1 MEEAVKKKALIKQEC
16 EGHGPFLYALKA
28 SMESQFLSNKVS
40 QGDIILKIQSI
51 ARTHYQC
58 LWKACTREEQY
69 ILYDIAQDGLVNSKN
84 TQVII
89 ALIEKG
95 LLVYDGTLWIMNH
108 SFRNYILTTI
118 SPEEVSKMKSEALT
132 SGAWSAIKGPL
143 ILVVIALVGFLS
155 LTQQETYKQ
164 AIALLGTL
172 TATIPIMI
180 QLLGSSSPSLGKG
193 VEKE

>member
-1 MEEAVKKKALIKQEC
+1 MQEVLKRKALIKKEC
-16 EGHGPFLYALKA
+16 EGHGPFLQTLKPA
-28 SMESQFLSNKVS
+28 IESYCMGKKAT
-40 QGDIILKIQSI
+40 QGDIILKIQSL
-51 ARTHYQC
+51 ARTHYEY

-95 LLVYDGTLWIMNH
+95 LLVYDGTLWMMNQ
-108 SFRNYILTTI
+108 SFRNYILTAI
-118 SPEEVSKMKSEALT
+118 PPEEVSNMKREALS
-132 SGAWSAIKGPL
+132 SGTWSTIKGPL
-143 ILVVIALVGFLS
+143 ILVIIALVGFLS

-172 TATIPIMI
+172 TASIPVII
-180 QLLGSSSPSLGKG
+180 QLLGTTSPSLGKG